1 MGAWVC
7 YVLIYFSFVE
17 SKYICLIL
25 SNNIHFLIHKINT
38 EYVSVVKHEVVG
50 VVGEGVAIPC
60 NCTPGYA
67 HTGDRPALILW
78 YKDRAKLPIYRSV
91 CFIITIHFTHSWLNV
106 SYYYCH
112 GSMPWFHILL
122 WSFSI

>member
-1 MGAWVC
+1 MWVCYDC
-7 YVLIYFSFVE
+7 YVLIYFSSVE
-17 SKYICLIL
+17 KVNQNIY
-25 SNNIHFLIHKINT
+25 IHFLINRINT

-78 YKDRAKLPIYRSV
+78 YKDKAKLPIYR
-91 CFIITIHFTHSWLNV
+91 
-106 SYYYCH
+106 
-112 GSMPWFHILL
+112 
-122 WSFSI
+122 